1 MDHFSLN
8 VISLGVGRRRV
19 CKFATVADF
28 LQSAIFPGPAN
39 GRSFQI
45 SCSVCHRVQPG
56 QLAWSAFPVCS
67 LGTSHG
73 ASDRPNNRA
82 ERSKLATQLRNSQ
95 ETHKRSDGTSGRA
108 KARPFTCCTQWHN
121 RPRTE
126 CVAVSGVGATA
137 TNDPI
142 CANIR
147 DTCRPDPIPVSMQLI
162 HDGHT
167 HARTHACTHAY
178 TTSKHCQQHQD
189 AGL

>member
-1 MDHFSLN
+1 MDHFSLIR
-8 VISLGVGRRRV
+8 ISLGVGRRRV
-19 CKFATVADF
+19 CKFATVAGF

-39 GRSFQI
+39 DRSVQI
-45 SCSVCHRVQPG
+45 ACSVCHRVQPRP
-56 QLAWSAFPVCS
+56 LEWNAFPVCS

-137 TNDPI
+137 TNDLI

-147 DTCRPDPIPVSMQLI
+147 DTCRPGPVQTINQQGRCGPSVRPSVRWILRLAQHGPLFL
-162 HDGHT
+162 DG
-167 HARTHACTHAY
+167 
-178 TTSKHCQQHQD
+178 S
-189 AGL
+189 

>member
-1 MDHFSLN
+1 MRLLSPAPRRSCCIDHFSLIR
-8 VISLGVGRRRV
+8 ISLGVGRRRL
-19 CKFATVADF
+19 CKFATVAGF

-39 GRSFQI
+39 GRSVQI

-82 ERSKLATQLRNSQ
+82 ERSKLATQLRNLQ
-95 ETHKRSDGTSGRA
+95 ETHNCSDGTSGRA

-147 DTCRPDPIPVSMQLI
+147 DTCRPGPVL
-162 HDGHT
+162 G
-167 HARTHACTHAY
+167 Y
-178 TTSKHCQQHQD
+178 
-189 AGL
+189 